1 MGVADFRSL
10 VLIPPKGLPMM
21 PEAVCFDYRGTLI
34 DHRTNREIPGM
45 TSLLDRLGA
54 AGISLAVVSRFPE
67 HMLQER
73 LGALKAYLGANVFSS
88 SEGTKLA
95 CIRAFAANAG
105 IQDHSRIC
113 FVDDK
118 PANLI
123 PVARESN
130 IRVIG
135 FKGSGKYPETAG
147 ACTAASIP
155 FADSAEQLEQ
165 LILEK

>member
-1 MGVADFRSL
+1 MALD
-10 VLIPPKGLPMM
+10 
-21 PEAVCFDYRGTLI
+21 AVCFDYRGTLI
-34 DHRTNREIPGM
+34 DHRTDREIPGM
-45 TSLLDRLGA
+45 AALLDRLAA

-73 LGALKAYLGANVFSS
+73 LGALKAYFGTNVFSS
-88 SEGTKLA
+88 SKGTKLD
-95 CIRAFAANAG
+95 CIREFAAG
-105 IQDHSRIC
+105 IDCADLSRIC

-123 PVARESN
+123 PVARQSD

-147 ACTAASIP
+147 ACREASIP
-155 FADSAEQLEQ
+155 FADSAERLEA
-165 LILEK
+165 LLLRE